1 MIFLK
6 RYFFDDLATPNRQ
19 MIPANIFWEA
29 FVKSSVIRH
38 SVVFNGHKTSV
49 SLEDE
54 FWNSLKEIAYAHG
67 VTTSKLVAE
76 IDNGRRAECPLSG
89 AKRT

>member
-1 MIFLK
+1 
-6 RYFFDDLATPNRQ
+6 
-19 MIPANIFWEA
+19 MIPANIFWGA
-29 FVKSSVIRH
+29 VMKSSVIRH

-54 FWNSLKEIAYAHG
+54 FWNSLKEIAHAHG

-76 IDNGRRAECPLSG
+76 IDNARQHDNLSSAVRLFVLNQVRRTLGVDAPLG
-89 AKRT
+89 N